1 MANLAVRVSKD
12 AARQIRGGHP
22 WVFDASIVSVKPEG
36 SAGDLAV
43 IFDEHRKFM
52 AVGLYDPDSPI
63 RVKVLH
69 RGEPLSID
77 ATFWRHRFEAAFGR
91 RAALLEASSTTGYR
105 LVHGENDGLP
115 GFVLDRYENTLVV
128 KLYSAGWLPHLAEIV
143 TVIDSLLAPTAI
155 VLRLARNVAR
165 GETGWHTDG
174 SVLLGVLPEASVIFR
189 ENGLR
194 FEADVVHG
202 PKTGAFLDQRDN
214 RRRVREL
221 SSGQRVLDVFSSAGG
236 FTVHAAAGRATQV
249 HSIDISQAA
258 LDATRRNLAL
268 NSERTA
274 VARCRHL
281 VTTGD
286 AFEALAHLTTRPE
299 RFGLVIVDP
308 PSFASR
314 QSQVPAAL
322 RAYARLSEMAVGLV
336 ARDGILVQCSCSSR
350 VSTED
355 FVSAIRSGAHE
366 AGAKLDITAR
376 TGHPVDHPVGFAE
389 GAYLKAVFARV
400 HH

>member
-43 IFDEHRKFM
+43 VFDERRNFM
-52 AVGLYDPDSPI
+52 AIGLYDPDSPI
-63 RVKVLH
+63 RIKVLH
-69 RGEPLSID
+69 QGDPLSID
-77 ATFWRHRFEAAFGR
+77 AAFWKNRFEAAIGR
-91 RAALLEASSTTGYR
+91 RAALLESSSTTGFR

-115 GFVLDRYENTLVV
+115 GFVLDRYDNTLVI
-128 KLYSAGWLPHLAEIV
+128 KLYSAAWLPHLAEIV
-143 TVIDSLLAPTAI
+143 AVIESMLAPSSI

-165 GETGWHTDG
+165 GETGGHTDG
-174 SVLLGVLPEASVIFR
+174 SVLLGVLPDAPVIFR

-194 FEADVVHG
+194 FEADVVRG
-202 PKTGAFLDQRDN
+202 PKTGSFLDQRDN

-236 FTVHAAAGRATQV
+236 FTVHAAAGGATQV

-268 NSERTA
+268 NSERTS
-274 VARCRHL
+274 VSRCRHL

-286 AFEALAHLTTRPE
+286 AFEVLAHLATRPE

-322 RAYARLSEMAVGLV
+322 RAYARLSGMAVGLV
-336 ARDGILVQCSCSSR
+336 ARDGLLVQCSCSSR
-350 VSTED
+350 VTTED
-355 FVSAIRSGAHE
+355 FVSTIRSGAHQ
-366 AGAKLDITAR
+366 AGAKLEITAR
-376 TGHPVDHPVGFAE
+376 TGHPVDHPIGFAE

-400 HH
+400 QR